1 MGSSQDGCDWQ
12 MLVLKDFKTAEGDC
26 CVPTP
31 GLFPRFLDPI
41 ASPVDPFMFFFEVP
55 CSNAQVSALS
65 AGLPWGWGTWQDACV
80 EPPVLVWLHLFHKS
94 TMLLPVFSWW
104 PAGTLLLAAL
114 SRALSSSAAEH
125 HVFTQATILAEAW
138 DFFAHGRGWIRPF
151 VFFRLFLWLSR
162 SFWILSLPA
171 GYLQALVAFHYIN
184 NFTVYYWVAVRPD
197 PHSVLYPAYHPVY
210 TSSGSWTFF
219 FFFCFNKCKWTAK
232 CQLWLSLLWY
242 KGTLSWQSFFPVL

>member
-1 MGSSQDGCDWQ
+1 MGSSRGGCDWLTDVGSQ
-12 MLVLKDFKTAEGDC
+12 GFQNGRRRLLCPHSRLVSMFSRSHCFSCRPFHVFFWSAMFKRSGLSTFSWAPLRLRD
-26 CVPTP
+26 VP
-31 GLFPRFLDPI
+31 
-41 ASPVDPFMFFFEVP
+41 
-55 CSNAQVSALS
+55 
-65 AGLPWGWGTWQDACV
+65 CV

-94 TMLLPVFSWW
+94 TMLLPMFSWW

-125 HVFTQATILAEAW
+125 HVFAQATILAEAW